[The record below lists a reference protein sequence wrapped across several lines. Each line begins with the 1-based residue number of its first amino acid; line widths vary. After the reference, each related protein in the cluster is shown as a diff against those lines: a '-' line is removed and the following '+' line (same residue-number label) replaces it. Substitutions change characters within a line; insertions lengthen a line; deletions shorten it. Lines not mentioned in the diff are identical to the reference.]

1 MPLRDSDGIICGE
14 QEGQTA
20 EHQIDNLQDVCALLE
35 NHPRGTYYKV
45 TGGYTLATD
54 DGLNKLNNRLKMLDP
69 EHVKDRLRVG
79 VHADIEVTSSNWG
92 QQLMAKPH
100 NVTQVACS
108 TNSA

>member
-54 DGLNKLNNRLKMLDP
+54 NGLNKLNNRLKMLDP